1 MAADAVVVTGAS
13 TGIGRAMALHLDSVG
28 LRVFAGVRRE
38 QDGAALQAAA
48 AGPLTPLQLDVTD
61 PDQVAAASRSV
72 AESLDGGRLVGVV
85 SNAGIAIPGPFEL
98 IALDQ
103 WRRQLEVNVLGVV
116 AVIRAF
122 LPQLRLSAG
131 RIVITGSMG
140 GRISQPMA
148 TPYCASKYALEA
160 IADALRLELRPWG
173 IQTAILEPGAVT
185 TPIWEKGA
193 EAAEAV
199 LRSSPPAMAQ
209 LYGRAV
215 EIFRATAE
223 RENQQGISPEEVARA
238 AAHALL
244 APRPRTRY
252 PLGRQARLGIPLTRF
267 LPDRLRDALLV
278 RLSGLPRRAEDTAS
292 SGPPEVLA
300 PWT

>member
-1 MAADAVVVTGAS
+1 MTADAVVVTGAS
-13 TGIGRAMALHLDSVG
+13 TGIGRAIALHLDSLG
-28 LRVFAGVRRE
+28 LRVFAGIRRE
-38 QDGAALQAAA
+38 QDGAALQSAA

-61 PDQVAAASRSV
+61 PDQIAAAGRSV
-72 AESLDGGRLVGVV
+72 ADALGGDRLIGVA

-98 IALDQ
+98 ITLDQ

-116 AVIRAF
+116 AVIQAF

-148 TPYCASKYALEA
+148 APYCASKYALEA

-173 IQTAILEPGAVT
+173 IRTAILEPGAVT
-185 TPIWEKGA
+185 TPIWGKGA
-193 EAAEAV
+193 ETAEAM
-199 LRSSPPAMAQ
+199 LRSAPPGMVQ

-215 EIFRATAE
+215 EIFRTTAE
-223 RENQQGISPEEVARA
+223 RENQQGISPDEVARA

-244 APRPRTRY
+244 SPRPRTRY

-267 LPDRLRDALLV
+267 LPDRVRDALLL
-278 RLSGLPRRAEDTAS
+278 RLSGLPRQAEDTAPS
-292 SGPPEVLA
+292 APPEVRA
-300 PWT
+300 HGT